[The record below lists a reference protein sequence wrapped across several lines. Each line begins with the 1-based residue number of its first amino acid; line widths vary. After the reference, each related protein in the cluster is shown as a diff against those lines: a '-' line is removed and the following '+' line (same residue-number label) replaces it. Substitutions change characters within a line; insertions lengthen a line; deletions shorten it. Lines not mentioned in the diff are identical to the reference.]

1 MNSSKPNILGLS
13 HRQLTELL
21 KHRYGKGAFH
31 ANAVYR
37 EVFRNG
43 NPEFHRAE
51 AFSKSGGLPAQ
62 LQKDL
67 GVHLNSIEKTVEED
81 GLIKFIT
88 RLEDGRCIES
98 VIIPMSSYSTVCVST
113 QVGCKMGCAFCETG
127 GNGFYRNLNTEEIV
141 GQIYTARFHFG
152 YEIRNVVIMG
162 MGEPLDNFDNVIQ
175 AIKIISDQRGF
186 NIAKRHITVSTVG
199 IIEGIRKLAGLNWR
213 DLNLAVS
220 LNAPND
226 TIRSRI
232 MPINRTAP
240 MEKLRQALMDYPLNR
255 KSTIFVEYV
264 LIKGL
269 NDSRESARQLVEF
282 LNPLKCKVNL
292 IPVNPNT
299 YADPDTR
306 FDTPSPEDIDR
317 FYGWLKKDGLFVR
330 IRTTR
335 GLGLMAACGQLG
347 GRNQFINH

>member
-1 MNSSKPNILGLS
+1 MDTSKLNILD
-13 HRQLTELL
+13 LT
-21 KHRYGKGAFH
+21 H
-31 ANAVYR
+31 
-37 EVFRNG
+37 
-43 NPEFHRAE
+43 
-51 AFSKSGGLPAQ
+51 
-62 LQKDL
+62 
-67 GVHLNSIEKTVEED
+67 HLNSIDHTVEED
-81 GLIKFIT
+81 GLIKFVT
-88 RLEDGRCIES
+88 RLDDGLCIES
-98 VIIPMSSYSTVCVST
+98 VIIPMSSYSTLCVSS

-127 GNGFYRNLNTEEIV
+127 SNGFYRNLDTEEIV

-162 MGEPLDNFDNVIQ
+162 MGEPLDNFDNVIR
-175 AIKIISDQRGF
+175 AIRIISDQRVF

-199 IIEGIRKLAGLNWR
+199 MAEGLRKLAGLGWQ
-213 DLNLAVS
+213 DLKLAIS

-232 MPINRTAP
+232 MPINHTFP
-240 MEKLRQALMDYPLNR
+240 MGRLRQALMDYPLKR

-269 NDSRESARQLVEF
+269 NDTRESARQLAEY
-282 LNPLKCKVNL
+282 LKPLKTKVNL

-299 YADPDTR
+299 YADTR
-306 FDTPSPEDIDR
+306 FETPSQEDMNR
-317 FYGWLKKDGLFVR
+317 FYGWLTENGLFVR
-330 IRTTR
+330 KRTAR